1 MKEFVTDTHALLWH
15 IFQSERLSPKAAKIF
30 NQADNNEVRIFIPN
44 IALVELV
51 YLVEKARIPE
61 KSIDNLIKLLEKNPI
76 NYQLVQIELSTI
88 RAMQSISRQLI
99 PDMPDRIIAA
109 TALEL
114 GLPLITKDRKITEAN
129 LIEVLW

>member
-114 GLPLITKDRKITEAN
+114 GLPLITKDQKITEVN
-129 LIEVLW
+129 VVEVIW

>member
-114 GLPLITKDRKITEAN
+114 GLPLITKDQKITEAN
-129 LIEVLW
+129 VVEVIW

>member
-44 IALVELV
+44 IVLVELV

-114 GLPLITKDRKITEAN
+114 GLPLITKDQKITEAN
-129 LIEVLW
+129 VVEVIW